1 MISGTLPGGLGNM
14 LFVIAAS
21 SALAW
26 RNNDESHYFLNDHYG
41 LCHRHPTL
49 YKDTIFRKLNIAESS
64 TSGTRY
70 EYTALKYKKIP
81 YSNSMKVHGY
91 FQSEKYFKDYSK
103 EIKNLFCMPEVTLN
117 YLKSKYKNIL
127 DSNTLSI
134 HVRRGDY
141 LNYPHIHPVCDVSY
155 YQKGLENIKDI
166 QNILVFSDDI
176 SWCKNNLNFPYPTHY
191 IEETDVTELWL
202 MSLCKH
208 NIIANST
215 FSWWGHG

>member
-1 MISGTLPGGLGNM
+1 M
-14 LFVIAAS
+14 
-21 SALAW
+21 
-26 RNNDESHYFLNDHYG
+26 
-41 LCHRHPTL
+41 
-49 YKDTIFRKLNIAESS
+49 
-64 TSGTRY
+64 
-70 EYTALKYKKIP
+70 
-81 YSNSMKVHGY
+81 
-91 FQSEKYFKDYSK
+91 
-103 EIKNLFCMPEVTLN
+103 
-117 YLKSKYKNIL
+117 
-127 DSNTLSI
+127 
-134 HVRRGDY
+134 RRGDY

-215 FSWWGHG
+215 FSWWGAWLNNNKDKVVVGPTKWFGPSLQHEDTSDILPET